1 MKEMKTMART
11 KSLASLDAQITK
23 AQEDL
28 VKAKAKYDTVAGTL
42 EKLQNE
48 KKELQ
53 ARQIMKAFIK
63 SGKSF
68 RQIMNF
74 LDTGQN

>member
-1 MKEMKTMART
+1 MART
-11 KSLASLDAQITK
+11 KSVASLDAQITK

-28 VKAKAKYDTVAGTL
+28 VKVKAKYDEVANTL
-42 EKLQNE
+42 ETLLNE

-53 ARQIMKAFIK
+53 ARQIIKAFIK

-68 RQIMNF
+68 QQIMTF

>member
-1 MKEMKTMART
+1 MART

-28 VKAKAKYDTVAGTL
+28 VKAKAKYDTVADTL

>member
-1 MKEMKTMART
+1 MART

>member
-28 VKAKAKYDTVAGTL
+28 VKAKAKYDTVADTL

-74 LDTGQN
+74 LDI

>member
-28 VKAKAKYDTVAGTL
+28 VKAKAKYDTVADTL
-42 EKLQNE
+42 EKLQSE